1 MEGTNNEAAALSI
14 EEGQTKGSQNQESGA
29 TSAHTVGH
37 DSWQQMGFMLVIT
50 FNCGYILSFSN
61 LILVPLGWKWGILCM
76 FFLAFYSLYSQWLL
90 SAFHFIDGKR
100 FIRYRDLMGYLYGR
114 EMYYYTWAIQ
124 YLTLLVANIGFILL
138 AARSLKEIN
147 MVFSDSPVRLQIY
160 ILISGLA
167 FFIFA
172 NLVPTMS
179 AIRRWLA
186 VSFIITFTYVLI
198 LLVILVRD
206 GTSNKS
212 RDYEIQGSK
221 TDKIYNAIGAMSA
234 IIVAN
239 AAGMIP
245 EMQST
250 LRQPAVMN
258 MRKALYSQYTVGL
271 LFYYGVTII
280 GYWAYGS
287 SVSAYLPE
295 QIGGAKWIKVF
306 VNAAVFLQS
315 LVSQHVFISPVYET
329 LDTKLL
335 VLEESMFSRENIKR
349 RFFVRGVIFTANIF
363 VAAAFPF
370 LGDFINVIGSF
381 SLIPLTFVFPSMV
394 FIKAKAKASTIQ
406 KKAWHWFNIL
416 FFTLVTIATTVAAV
430 RIVVKH
436 IQDYSFF
443 ADA

>member
-1 MEGTNNEAAALSI
+1 MEGTNNVAAALII

-37 DSWQQMGFMLVIT
+37 DSWQQMGFMLVIV

-124 YLTLLVANIGFILL
+124 YLTLLVANIGFIVL

-287 SVSAYLPE
+287 SVSVYLPE

-315 LVSQHVFISPVYET
+315 LVSQH
-329 LDTKLL
+329 
-335 VLEESMFSRENIKR
+335 
-349 RFFVRGVIFTANIF
+349 
-363 VAAAFPF
+363 
-370 LGDFINVIGSF
+370 
-381 SLIPLTFVFPSMV
+381 
-394 FIKAKAKASTIQ
+394 AKAKASTIQ

-430 RIVVKH
+430 RNVVKH